1 MPVQLR
7 IAIVAMAL
15 AFLCYTA
22 GVWGERVARQL
33 RPWHAALFWTGFAA
47 DTTGTEMMRR
57 IAGGLVLNLHTLTG
71 IAALLLMLGHAMWA
85 TTVLARHDRAA
96 ASRFHRVSVVVWAVW
111 LVPFVSGMFQGMVR
125 A

>member
-1 MPVQLR
+1 MPVPLR

-33 RPWHAALFWTGFAA
+33 RPWHAALFWIGFAA

-57 IAGGLVLNLHTLTG
+57 IAGGLVPSLHTVTG
-71 IAALLLMLGHAMWA
+71 VAALLLMLGHAIWA
-85 TTVLARHDRAA
+85 TAVLARHDQAA
-96 ASRFHRVSVVVWAVW
+96 ATRFHRVSVAVWAVW
-111 LVPFVSGMFQGMVR
+111 LVPFVSGMFQGMGH